1 MRTGLDELEAS
12 NAELEGHVIELQS
25 RLVDRTAA
33 MHDAEAASEKLR
45 RKSEDHEAVL
55 QSQLATAIETESK
68 TVLLLR
74 DKSQETGRLR
84 AVIQE
89 LRGQVDALRLELD
102 VRSITSNPE
111 QHTTA
116 ADEAEVSGA
125 DGSHRG
131 LEHAATANASEATEA
146 AEAAEAARDDE
157 AVLAELRAGHVVTY
171 NIELAGMISEA
182 AEAAATARDRERE
195 LEEKCLSLKAAVETA
210 ARSAE
215 TADAVAKR
223 SQAAADE
230 TLELMVK
237 LQADFDVVTNER
249 DTLTGQLY
257 SASAA
262 LQRASDEAAAANTKL
277 NCVSIEADDSLEAM
291 EAVGQRSQEA
301 ATETLALMVT
311 LQADFDAVSSERD
324 TLREQLYTAS
334 ADLRRTHDLAAEA
347 TANAEQRDAAAH
359 AAEAVGQR
367 SQEAATEMLALMAT
381 LQADFETV
389 TNERD
394 TLKDRLC
401 TASAELQQASDA
413 ALSAQTQLTEVM
425 AARDADSATSDAGS
439 SKSARTQSPST
450 EALNDAM
457 KDRVRI
463 CELELKVESLRTE
476 LEAAKKA
483 TASPTLVPADGR
495 PEFAGRLP
503 RHIALEFSKLRTRLS
518 TKDNELHDLT
528 LSKRSV
534 EGELALTTQLMT
546 HYTKD
551 VARLKAMV
559 KSQLGTNDNMREIHR
574 VLQTENIALRQQC
587 GWDRDSIAGAMA
599 EKV

>member
-215 TADAVAKR
+215 TAEAVAKR

-277 NCVSIEADDSLEAM
+277 DCVSIEADDSLEAM

-301 ATETLALMVT
+301 ATET
-311 LQADFDAVSSERD
+311 
-324 TLREQLYTAS
+324 
-334 ADLRRTHDLAAEA
+334 
-347 TANAEQRDAAAH
+347 
-359 AAEAVGQR
+359 
-367 SQEAATEMLALMAT
+367 LALMAT

-450 EALNDAM
+450 EALDDAM

>member
-1 MRTGLDELEAS
+1 MA
-12 NAELEGHVIELQS
+12 
-25 RLVDRTAA
+25 
-33 MHDAEAASEKLR
+33 
-45 RKSEDHEAVL
+45 
-55 QSQLATAIETESK
+55 
-68 TVLLLR
+68 
-74 DKSQETGRLR
+74 
-84 AVIQE
+84 
-89 LRGQVDALRLELD
+89 
-102 VRSITSNPE
+102 
-111 QHTTA
+111 
-116 ADEAEVSGA
+116 
-125 DGSHRG
+125 
-131 LEHAATANASEATEA
+131 
-146 AEAAEAARDDE
+146 
-157 AVLAELRAGHVVTY
+157 
-171 NIELAGMISEA
+171 
-182 AEAAATARDRERE
+182 
-195 LEEKCLSLKAAVETA
+195 
-210 ARSAE
+210 
-215 TADAVAKR
+215 
-223 SQAAADE
+223 
-230 TLELMVK
+230 
-237 LQADFDVVTNER
+237 
-249 DTLTGQLY
+249 
-257 SASAA
+257 
-262 LQRASDEAAAANTKL
+262 
-277 NCVSIEADDSLEAM
+277 
-291 EAVGQRSQEA
+291 
-301 ATETLALMVT
+301 T

-367 SQEAATEMLALMAT
+367 SQEAATETLALMAT

-450 EALNDAM
+450 EALDDAM

-483 TASPTLVPADGR
+483 TASPSLVPADGR